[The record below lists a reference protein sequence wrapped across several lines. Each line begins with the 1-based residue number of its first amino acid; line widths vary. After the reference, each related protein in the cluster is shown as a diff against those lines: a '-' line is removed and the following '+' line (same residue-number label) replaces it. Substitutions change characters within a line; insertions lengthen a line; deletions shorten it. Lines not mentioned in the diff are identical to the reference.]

1 VAELQPKVAELFR
14 YMDSTRAALLGDARA
29 MNESFAS
36 IRPRTGEWS
45 AVETLAHLALVESN
59 VTQLVTKT
67 IARAREHGV
76 GPDTSHASFMS
87 SLDEWRVAEPLT
99 KLTAPSRIAPEEP
112 ESVRA
117 SIESLE
123 RSRAELKNII
133 LRNTDIDLHAVKRA
147 HPVLGE
153 LDMYQWAL
161 FVAQH
166 EERHRK
172 QMGRALAQVTERAAE
187 CAPIV

>member
-1 VAELQPKVAELFR
+1 MAELESKVAELFQ
-14 YMDSTRAALLGDARA
+14 YMDSTRAALLDDART
-29 MNESFAS
+29 MNASFAS
-36 IRPRTGEWS
+36 IRPRAGEWS

-59 VTQLVTKT
+59 ITQLVTKT
-67 IARAREHGV
+67 IARAREQGI

-99 KLTAPSRIAPEEP
+99 KLAAPSRISPDEP
-112 ESVRA
+112 GSVRA

-123 RSRAELKNII
+123 RSRAELKSII
-133 LRNTDIDLHAVKRA
+133 LRNTDIDLHAVKRP
-147 HPVLGE
+147 HPILGE

-172 QMGRALAQVTERAAE
+172 QMERALAQVTERAAE